1 MGKTITTYL
10 MTGDPKGAQYVLIS
24 NRVCKMIMI
33 PRSEL
38 STVYEREE

>member
-10 MTGDPKGAQYVLIS
+10 MTGDPKGAQYVLTS

-33 PRSEL
+33 YMNIRNHPNQ
-38 STVYEREE
+38 